1 MLFKIAADIE
11 DDETETQDHKFTGV
25 KMTEN
30 NIDLTESQSL
40 TSESTSSLD
49 SFKIPADAG
58 MSSNKKRK
66 VEKKSNTEKRMN
78 EAYHILKIMS
88 EKPDSDECSLYTELL
103 CKKLRALNENT
114 REIAMYEIDN
124 IMYRLKQQ
132 QNRPPSQSSL
142 AHIENFQYAI
152 PQEVHHHNP
161 PYLHSHTQ

>member
-11 DDETETQDHKFTGV
+11 DDETETQDHEFTGV

-49 SFKIPADAG
+49 PFKIPADAG
-58 MSSNKKRK
+58 MNSNKKRK
-66 VEKKSNTEKRMN
+66 VEKKSNTEKHMD

-88 EKPDSDECSLYTELL
+88 EKSDSDECFLYTELL
-103 CKKLRALNENT
+103 CKKLRVLNENT

-124 IMYRLKQQ
+124 IMYCDVTL
-132 QNRPPSQSSL
+132 
-142 AHIENFQYAI
+142 
-152 PQEVHHHNP
+152 
-161 PYLHSHTQ
+161 